1 MSEVEP
7 QAPDY
12 QGLNDLLA
20 PLGVIVEPAELHGIL
35 CGKLSGGA
43 NITETD
49 WLLDAVEEL
58 DFTQPPGAEVR
69 AALSQ
74 LFHTVQAQLARQD
87 FELQLLLPGDDA
99 PVERRVACLSRWCQG
114 FLVGFGGA
122 GHVGDAQLSEQHREA
137 LEDLASIAL
146 VDLDREDSEAMQA
159 AEADY
164 MELVEYVRMAALGLF
179 MEFGSKPAVG
189 SDPDEPTVH

>member
-1 MSEVEP
+1 MSEVEY

-12 QGLNDLLA
+12 QGLNELLA
-20 PLGVIVEPAELHGIL
+20 PLGVIVEPAELQGIL

-49 WLLDAVEEL
+49 WLLEAVEEL
-58 DFTQPPGAEVR
+58 DFVQPPDAEVR
-69 AALSQ
+69 AALSN
-74 LFHTVQAQLARQD
+74 LFHATQMQLARQD
-87 FELQLLLPGDDA
+87 FDLQLLLPADET
-99 PVERRVACLSRWCQG
+99 PVARRVSCLSRWCQG

-122 GHVGDAQLSEQHREA
+122 GHVGDAQLSEQHRET

-146 VDLDREDSEAMQA
+146 VDLDQDDSEAMQA

-179 MEFGSKPAVG
+179 MEFGSKQV
-189 SDPDEPTVH
+189 SDPDAPTVH

>member
-1 MSEVEP
+1 MSEVEY

-12 QGLNDLLA
+12 QGLNELLA
-20 PLGVIVEPAELHGIL
+20 PLGVIVEPAELQGIL

-49 WLLDAVEEL
+49 WLLEAVEEL
-58 DFTQPPGAEVR
+58 DFVQPPDAEVR
-69 AALSQ
+69 AALSN
-74 LFHTVQAQLARQD
+74 LFHATQMQLARQD
-87 FELQLLLPGDDA
+87 FDLQLLLPADET
-99 PVERRVACLSRWCQG
+99 PVARRVSCLSRWCQG

-122 GHVGDAQLSEQHREA
+122 GHVGDAQLSEQHRET

-146 VDLDREDSEAMQA
+146 VDLDQDDSEAMQA

-179 MEFGSKPAVG
+179 MEFGSKQM
-189 SDPDEPTVH
+189 SDSDSDAPTVH